1 MKKITIC
8 DKEYDVSC
16 NAFTRFQYKKIFGK
30 GIFADIK
37 TISEFSENQE
47 KIRKEL
53 TQKGLSNE
61 EIDKEVN
68 LYMMENLDD
77 FIDVVERIA
86 YILIYSAKT
95 APGYTGNGST
105 ESFEDWL
112 KGLEKIDL
120 SASWISE
127 VTELAVSSFC

>member
-8 DKEYDVSC
+8 DKEYEVTC

-30 GIFADIK
+30 GIFADVK
-37 TISEFSENQE
+37 TLNELSENQE

-53 TQKGLSNE
+53 TQKGLSKE
-61 EIDKEVN
+61 EIEKEINV
-68 LYMMENLDD
+68 YMMDHLDD
-77 FIDVVERIA
+77 FIDVVEKIA
-86 YILIYSAKT
+86 YILIYSA
-95 APGYTGNGST
+95 NNSI

-112 KGLEKIDL
+112 KGIEKIDL
-120 SASWISE
+120 SASWIGE

>member
-8 DKEYDVSC
+8 NKEYEVSC

-37 TISEFSENQE
+37 VLSEFSENQE
-47 KIRKEL
+47 KIRKES
-53 TQKGLSNE
+53 TKKGLSNE
-61 EIDKEVN
+61 EVDKEAN
-68 LYMMENLDD
+68 LYMMEHLDD

-86 YILIYSAKT
+86 YILIYSA
-95 APGYTGNGST
+95 NNSI